1 MDSDNGHISK
11 LFKARSNLIEILK
24 IRGYDVSEY
33 DAFDVV
39 QLASMIKNDQ
49 LDLLLK
55 HQDGRQIFVKHYLDK
70 KIKSLKPSTLDEIV
84 DDLFI
89 VGKILTPSDDLMLIM
104 NEDPNDTT
112 AAKINT
118 IWDKHGIYI
127 SVVGIKRL
135 YFNILKHKSVPHME
149 IMSEKEKEELFR
161 TYNIKDGSQLPEINR
176 SDPTA
181 IAIGLRPG
189 KVCKIT
195 CKSKSA
201 IESFYYR
208 ICI

>member
-1 MDSDNGHISK
+1 MESDNGHISK
-11 LFKARSNLIEILK
+11 LFKARSNLIQILSE
-24 IRGYDVSEY
+24 RGYDVSEY
-33 DAFDVV
+33 DAFGVG
-39 QLASMIKNDQ
+39 QLACMIKNDQ

-55 HQDGRQIFVKHYLDK
+55 HKDGRKIFVKHILDK
-70 KIKSLKPSTLDEIV
+70 SKSLKPMILDNIV
-84 DDLFI
+84 DDIFL
-89 VGKILTPSDDLMLIM
+89 VGEILTKADDLMIIM
-104 NEDPNDTT
+104 NVDPNDT
-112 AAKINT
+112 AVEKINT

-135 YFNILKHKSVPHME
+135 YFNILKHKSVPKMV
-149 IMSEKEKEELFR
+149 IMTDEEKDELFQKF
-161 TYNIKDGSQLPEINR
+161 NIKDGSQLPEINR

-195 CKSKSA
+195 CKNKSA
-201 IESFYYR
+201 ITSSYYR

>member
-1 MDSDNGHISK
+1 MESDNGHISK
-11 LFKARSNLIEILK
+11 LFKARSNLIEILSE
-24 IRGYDVSEY
+24 RGYDVSEY
-33 DAFDVV
+33 DAFGVG
-39 QLASMIKNDQ
+39 QLACMIKNDQ

-55 HQDGRQIFVKHYLDK
+55 HKDGRKIFVKHILDK
-70 KIKSLKPSTLDEIV
+70 SKSLKPIILDNIV
-84 DDLFI
+84 DDIFL
-89 VGKILTPSDDLMLIM
+89 VGEILTKADDLMIIM
-104 NEDPNDTT
+104 NVDPNDT
-112 AAKINT
+112 AVEKINT

-135 YFNILKHKSVPHME
+135 YFNILKHKSVPKMV
-149 IMSEKEKEELFR
+149 IMTDEEKDELFQKF
-161 TYNIKDGSQLPEINR
+161 NIKDGSQLPEINR

-195 CKSKSA
+195 CKNKSA
-201 IESFYYR
+201 ITSSYFR

>member
-1 MDSDNGHISK
+1 MESDNGHISK

-24 IRGYDVSEY
+24 QRGYDVSEY
-33 DAFDVV
+33 DAFGVA

-49 LDLLLK
+49 LDLLL
-55 HQDGRQIFVKHYLDK
+55 HHADGRKIFVKHILDK
-70 KIKSLKPSTLDEIV
+70 KTKLKPNTLDEIV
-84 DDLFI
+84 DDIFLL
-89 VGKILTPSDDLMLIM
+89 GGILTKSDDLMIIM
-104 NEDPNDTT
+104 NDDPNDTT
-112 AAKINT
+112 VSKINT
-118 IWDKHGIYI
+118 IWDKHEIYI

-135 YFNILKHKSVPHME
+135 YFNILKHKSVPGMA
-149 IMSEKEKEELFR
+149 IMSDTDKDELFKKF
-161 TYNIKDGSQLPEINR
+161 NIKDGSQLPEINR

-201 IESFYYR
+201 ITSTYYR